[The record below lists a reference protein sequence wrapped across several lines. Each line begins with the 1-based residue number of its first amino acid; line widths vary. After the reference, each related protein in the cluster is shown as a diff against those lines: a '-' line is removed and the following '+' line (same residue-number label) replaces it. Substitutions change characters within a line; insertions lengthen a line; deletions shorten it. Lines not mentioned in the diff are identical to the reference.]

1 MNSGWKEIFI
11 EMKIVLTNPKFFQI
25 WNKFTLG
32 PYINADTP
40 VLSMIKCVSRYFLA
54 DVQLVR

>member
-1 MNSGWKEIFI
+1 MMMMVTV
-11 EMKIVLTNPKFFQI
+11 MKGFNQNNIII
-25 WNKFTLG
+25 WNKVTLG